1 MAVVVPREME
11 NRLPESMISVEPT
24 AMMPTNAVEVR
35 IALRLLML
43 KEARR
48 GESAENDE
56 RREDGHERVDRE
68 GRKVEIRHPS
78 SGGRDAGLGCGRVGA
93 GHAAAFF
100 AWP

>member
-43 KEARR
+43 RKPGVAKAPKTMSAART
-48 GESAENDE
+48 ATN
-56 RREDGHERVDRE
+56 
-68 GRKVEIRHPS
+68 
-78 SGGRDAGLGCGRVGA
+78 A
-93 GHAAAFF
+93 
-100 AWP
+100 